1 VNWYDTD
8 FDPMQVMEQ
17 LEKNQ
22 LLLNQNQKAL
32 ISKIQEQDK
41 LIDTLIKGQEMANRA
56 NEIMLK
62 HLLDQINTAMEKA
75 NG

>member
-8 FDPMQVMEQ
+8 FDPLKTLDQ
-17 LEKNQ
+17 LQKNQ
-22 LLLNQNQKAL
+22 LLLNQNQQAL